1 MRTLEAFS
9 DANLGPNEQESTTG
23 PVICYQGCPLMW
35 LTARQT
41 FALSTAEAELMAL
54 LEAMGGVEIYGILD
68 Q

>member
-1 MRTLEAFS
+1 
-9 DANLGPNEQESTTG
+9 
-23 PVICYQGCPLMW
+23 MW